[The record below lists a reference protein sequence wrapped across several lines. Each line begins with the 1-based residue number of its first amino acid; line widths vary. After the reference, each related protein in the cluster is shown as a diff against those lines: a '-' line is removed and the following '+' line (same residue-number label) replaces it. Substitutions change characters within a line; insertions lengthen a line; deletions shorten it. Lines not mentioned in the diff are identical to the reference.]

1 MQIREI
7 IDLWLAEK
15 QRKVKISSYAIYATN
30 MENHI
35 TPFFGQMSEVKSE
48 DVDRFVKM
56 KENEGCSP
64 NTISSLVTMI
74 KSVLK
79 YGEKKGM
86 TRNVVVGSYNLSGKK
101 GEKKSETLTPT
112 QEKKLVNYVYNHPT
126 IENIGIALCL
136 MTGLRIGEVCGI
148 KWEDIDSQ
156 KPIVSVERTV
166 ERIYVNEDGRKYS
179 RVIIADPKSTTSVRK
194 VPFDRALFNR
204 IKNLRPEDTSGKY
217 FLTGTEKP
225 TEPRAYR
232 NIFTRLMTKMGSTQ
246 TKFGILRNTYAMRK
260 LAEGM
265 SYDTLTTLLGI
276 SSPSITR
283 MMFKPE

>member
-1 MQIREI
+1 MQIKEI

-15 QRKVKISSYAIYATN
+15 QQKVKISSFAIYATN

-35 TPFFGQMSEVKSE
+35 TPFFGQMSEVRSE

-56 KENEGCSP
+56 KEEEGCSP
-64 NTISSLVTMI
+64 NTIASLVTMI

-86 TRNVVVGSYNLSGKK
+86 TADVAIGSYQLSGKK
-101 GEKKSETLTPT
+101 QEGTNETLSSE
-112 QEKKLVNYVYNHPT
+112 QEKKLINYVYNHPT

-136 MTGLRIGEVCGI
+136 QTGLRIGEVCGI
-148 KWEDIDSQ
+148 KWKDIDSE
-156 KPIVSVERTV
+156 KPVVNVERTV
-166 ERIYVNEDGRKYS
+166 ERIYVNENGHKYS
-179 RVIIADPKSTTSVRK
+179 RVIIAGPKSTTSVRS

-204 IKNLRPEDTSGKY
+204 IRVLRPQDASGKY

-246 TKFGILRNTYAMRK
+246 TKFGILRNTYAMRN
-260 LAEGM
+260 LANGM
-265 SYDTLTTLLGI
+265 SYDTLTVLLGI

-283 MMFKPE
+283 MMFKPI